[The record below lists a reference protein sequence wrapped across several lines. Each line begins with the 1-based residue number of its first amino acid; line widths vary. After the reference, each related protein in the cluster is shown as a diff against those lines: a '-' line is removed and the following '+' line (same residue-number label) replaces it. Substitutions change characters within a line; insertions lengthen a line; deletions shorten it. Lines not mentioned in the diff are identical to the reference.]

1 MRKWGLA
8 TVAGAVVLASA
19 GIATTAQAQEW
30 NGAGPIIAAF
40 YNEEMSVPKGWELT
54 FTGSQNGVEV
64 YTFYVRPDTV
74 DVDTSWIDAQ
84 GQLERAL
91 CGDDTLRG
99 WVMSGMKARA
109 DKIVVSNGKQA
120 KTVGTGYVTCR

>member
-1 MRKWGLA
+1 MAGFGSRGGFRFMRKRVWG
-8 TVAGAVVLASA
+8 TVAGAFVLASA
-19 GIATTAQAQEW
+19 VVTTVAQAQEW
-30 NGAGPIIAAF
+30 NGAGPMIAAF

-74 DVDTSWIDAQ
+74 DVDTSWIDAE

-91 CGDDTLRG
+91 CGAFQCSDKAVHSTL
-99 WVMSGMKARA
+99 
-109 DKIVVSNGKQA
+109 
-120 KTVGTGYVTCR
+120 

>member
-1 MRKWGLA
+1 MSKRVWG
-8 TVAGAVVLASA
+8 TVSGALVLASSVA
-19 GIATTAQAQEW
+19 ATAAQAQEW
-30 NGAGPIIAAF
+30 YGAGPMIAAF

-109 DKIVVSNGKQA
+109 DKIVISQGKQA